1 MWAGCGVAF
10 DLSWTNTDITGAKY
24 LVMYAKASRDYFP
37 EMEFTVKLHSNSA
50 SKGQEQSARVNLRP
64 YAEGKKIGTDW
75 TRIVVPMS
83 AFVDIDRVDITKL
96 HTIDFDLAGKYPEN
110 EQLWMHFDNIYF
122 SDAEMLTPVD
132 NVGYVVAKDGVII
145 LWDKAEG
152 EKFDKFVIP
161 LDGKQV
167 ATADASKREAKLPLA
182 LFPAK
187 TVHKVSVVAANAKEA
202 SSAQSTSVTVSG
214 AAAEP
219 AVVTLDAKP
228 GHEIS
233 PLMFG
238 SNFMSPESIKATG
251 TTINRWGG
259 NTTSMYN
266 WKNDLDNKGNDWFFL
281 DDFSK
286 PDGTPETEKNYYKF
300 IKDTLAA
307 GAAVNFT
314 IPIGPYIAKA
324 HPSGGRYCSFPLK
337 IYTDQDKSDGQGCGN
352 GVKSNKEKVWDNDP
366 NVSLIP
372 NTPEFQR
379 GLVET
384 IKKSFGGAANKG
396 VRSTASIT
404 SQALDRHPSRYRS
417 QRAQRRRAH
426 RSQREVR
433 DDGEIGRPR
442 CQGHWL
448 LGMGHHRARRL
459 ERRLHPPGGRR
470 LQALR

>member
-1 MWAGCGVAF
+1 M
-10 DLSWTNTDITGAKY
+10 
-24 LVMYAKASRDYFP
+24 
-37 EMEFTVKLHSNSA
+37 KLHSNSA

-64 YAEGKKIGTDW
+64 YAEGKKIGTEW

-132 NVGYVVAKDGVII
+132 NVGYVVAKDGVIV

-152 EKFDKFVIP
+152 EKFDKFVIS

-167 ATADASKREAKLPLA
+167 ATVDASKREAKLPLA

-187 TVHKVSVVAANAKEA
+187 TAHKVSVVAANAKEA

-324 HPSGGRYCSFPLK
+324 HPSGGRYCSFPLE
-337 IYTDQDKSDGQGCGN
+337 DLPRPGQ
-352 GVKSNKEKVWDNDP
+352 ERRP
-366 NVSLIP
+366 
-372 NTPEFQR
+372 
-379 GLVET
+379 
-384 IKKSFGGAANKG
+384 G
-396 VRSTASIT
+396 VRQRREGRTKRRSGTTIPMSRSSPTVLNSRRGSSRRSRSRSAARAARACAFTAWIT
-404 SQALDRHPSRYRS
+404 SRSCGWKTTATPCPRASRLTS
-417 QRAQRRRAH
+417 
-426 RSQREVR
+426 
-433 DDGEIGRPR
+433 
-442 CQGHWL
+442 
-448 LGMGHHRARRL
+448 
-459 ERRLHPPGGRR
+459 
-470 LQALR
+470 